1 LLLLLLL
8 LLPVW
13 SWMLLLLLLLLL
25 PVWSWMLL
33 LLLLLLFCSWVVLGS
48 SQQLRGHLA
57 CQLQCFCLCQD
68 RDAAAVPGEC

>member
-13 SWMLLLLLLLLL
+13 SL
-25 PVWSWMLL
+25 MLL
-33 LLLLLLFCSWVVLGS
+33 LLLLLLFCSWVVLS
-48 SQQLRGHLA
+48 CSQQLTGQLA

-68 RDAAAVPGEC
+68 RETAAVPDER